1 MAVNA
6 RNSTTSTHSGTCSTG
21 FSKALDGPFTAAK
34 YEHLY
39 DLATFNQNQSHIY
52 LTYGDHLR
60 LIDQLL
66 ETVTTLYTGEW
77 YLRRIAFQLDRIY
90 IGGSK
95 GILMLHGSNYSDV
108 GLVQLNNSVVKQTR
122 YGKRN
127 VTSPYGMGQVVRLS
141 QNLILASCSQND
153 LTKGTERLALFDV
166 KKKQS
171 AMVCNGDHRK
181 RSFCGNKVIT
191 PGFLTIINETLYI
204 AQPKGYVI
212 FGDITPEQATGS
224 QQVLSFQAIPMT
236 SKLQYN
242 TLINFHFHLIILLF
256 MYFSVTSCTHSG

>member
-1 MAVNA
+1 MAVNV

-21 FSKALDGPFTAAK
+21 FSKTLHGPFTDAK
-34 YEHLY
+34 YDHLY
-39 DLATFNQNQSHIY
+39 DLAIFNQNQTHIY
-52 LTYGDHLR
+52 LTDGDHLR

-95 GILMLHGSNYSDV
+95 GILMLHGSNYSEV
-108 GLVQLNNSVVKQTR
+108 GLVQLNKSVVKQTR

-127 VTSPYGMGQVVRLS
+127 VTSPYGMGQFVLLS

-153 LTKGTERLALFDV
+153 LTKGTERLVLFDV

-171 AMVCNGDHRK
+171 AMVCNGDR
-181 RSFCGNKVIT
+181 REQSFCGNKVIT
-191 PGFLTIINETLYI
+191 PGFITNINETLYI

-242 TLINFHFHLIILLF
+242 TLIYFHFHLIILLF
-256 MYFSVTSCTHSG
+256 M